1 MRACTAQTTL
11 RGPSKGFI
19 AALFNF
25 SRGVDEFVDDCLEG
39 VPYFDTQDAIRV
51 LRLLAFPAPEVLAHH
66 EYATDRQHCVDSL
79 PLSAE
84 NGLMC
89 SN

>member
-1 MRACTAQTTL
+1 ML
-11 RGPSKGFI
+11 RGPNKGSV

-25 SRGVDEFVDDCLEG
+25 SKGFDEFVDDCLKV
-39 VPYFDTQDAIRV
+39 VPYFDTQHAICV
-51 LRLLAFPAPEVLAHH
+51 LRLPAFPAPEVSAHR
-66 EYATDRQHCVDSL
+66 EYAADRQRCVDSL

-84 NGLMC
+84 NGLIC